1 MYKFCNRLRAANSK
15 RVGNAQDAVKPSD
28 PILTSGW
35 VQNFNS
41 LWERK
46 KKKKRKQD

>member
-15 RVGNAQDAVKPSD
+15 RVGNAQDVVKPSD

-35 VQNFNS
+35 VQS
-41 LWERK
+41 MTATIKL
-46 KKKKRKQD
+46 